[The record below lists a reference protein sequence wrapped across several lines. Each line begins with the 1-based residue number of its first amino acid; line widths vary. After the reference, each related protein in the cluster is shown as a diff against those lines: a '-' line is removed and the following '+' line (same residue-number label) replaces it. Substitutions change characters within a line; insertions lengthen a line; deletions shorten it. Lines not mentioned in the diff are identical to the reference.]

1 MNCPQEECEGCP
13 YLSGCEKPQS
23 WDYRAELD
31 AEARHDPVAD
41 ELERISDDLAELR
54 GRYDELRRDFDR
66 VIAAVR
72 KATVE
77 EVE

>member
-13 YLSGCEKPQS
+13 RLSECDRTQA

-31 AEARHDPVAD
+31 AEERHDPVTDRLD
-41 ELERISDDLAELR
+41 ELEREVQALKLRVSELR
-54 GRYDELRRDFDR
+54 LSFER